1 MDKIHEIYSGYK
13 DVVERFG
20 EGKIQK
26 RFMDLSQI
34 YKEFLVKEN
43 LTGTVKVNS
52 FMLIHAIM
60 DYFTDISR
68 LKDFHNI
75 DFTNTYK
82 TKAYEISWLLR
93 RKPLQVME
101 DGHEE
106 LVYINEEF
114 ILSYAISFITTNKEN
129 LEFQDL
135 SQVRLQCFNGF
146 IESFYYHLKYRNCS
160 AQALELAL
168 LSFEAGLMLN
178 PNLSEGTS
186 TEG

>member
-93 RKPLQVME
+93 RKPLQV
-101 DGHEE
+101 
-106 LVYINEEF
+106 
-114 ILSYAISFITTNKEN
+114 
-129 LEFQDL
+129 
-135 SQVRLQCFNGF
+135 RL
-146 IESFYYHLKYRNCS
+146 
-160 AQALELAL
+160 
-168 LSFEAGLMLN
+168 
-178 PNLSEGTS
+178 
-186 TEG
+186 